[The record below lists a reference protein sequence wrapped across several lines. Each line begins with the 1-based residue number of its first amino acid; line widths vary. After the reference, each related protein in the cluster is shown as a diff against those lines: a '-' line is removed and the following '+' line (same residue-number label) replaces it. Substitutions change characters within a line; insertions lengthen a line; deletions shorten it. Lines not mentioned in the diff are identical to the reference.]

1 MELLVI
7 LFLATQHYMA
17 GAELIQYCRN
27 ERAEA
32 LAITGDHAYAHSVYM
47 ECLDNG

>member
-1 MELLVI
+1 MELLIVLLMI
-7 LFLATQHYMA
+7 TQHSIE
-17 GAELIQYCRN
+17 GAELIQYCRE

-32 LAITGDHAYAHSVYM
+32 LATTGDVNYAHSVYM

>member
-1 MELLVI
+1 MELLII
-7 LFLATQHYMA
+7 LLIATQHSLS

-32 LAITGDHAYAHSVYM
+32 LAITGDENYAHSVYM
-47 ECLDNG
+47 ECLENG